1 MYLKKLEVYIVHLV
15 VLLVLAIMLFPVY
28 WLVSS
33 SFKTYA
39 GLYSLSPSIIPK
51 EVSLGFYRAIFS
63 ELNISRVLFNSI
75 YLALLTGLIT
85 TFIGSLAAFS
95 TIAYRYRGRLF
106 FAQFVLFLYMF
117 PPILAVIPLYILLT
131 KIGLINTHPG
141 LLLLYI
147 AFNAPVVIWVLRSY
161 FLGIPYEL
169 IDAGLMDG
177 LSKVGVLF
185 RIIYP
190 VALPGITAVVILA
203 FIGAWSEFLFANTFI
218 ISEELKTMPI
228 VVVQYS
234 FMDNISWGEILAS
247 STVLIIPC
255 FFFATF
261 AQRYLV
267 SGLSAGAVKG

>member
-1 MYLKKLEVYIVHLV
+1 MSKKLEVCVVHLV
-15 VLLVLAIMLFPVY
+15 VILILIIMLFPVY

-51 EVSLGFYRAIFS
+51 EISLDFYRATFS
-63 ELNISRVLFNSI
+63 ELDIGRFLFNSL

-117 PPILAVIPLYILLT
+117 PPILAVIPLYVLLT
-131 KIGLINTHPG
+131 RVRLINTHPG
-141 LLLLYI
+141 LLLLYV

-161 FLGIPYEL
+161 FVGIPHEL
-169 IDAGLMDG
+169 VDAGLVDG
-177 LSKVGVLF
+177 LSKIGVLF

-190 VALPGITAVVILA
+190 VAMPGIAAVIILA

-218 ISEELKTMPI
+218 VSEELKTMPVI
-228 VVVQYS
+228 VVQYS
-234 FMDNISWGEILAS
+234 FQDNISWGQILAS
-247 STVLIIPC
+247 STLLIIPS

-261 AQRYLV
+261 AQRYLI

>member
-1 MYLKKLEVYIVHLV
+1 MSKKLEVYVVHLV
-15 VLLVLAIMLFPVY
+15 VILVLVIMLFPVY
-28 WLVSS
+28 WLISS

-51 EVSLGFYRAIFS
+51 EISLDFYRATFS
-63 ELNISRVLFNSI
+63 ELDIGRFLFNSL
-75 YLALLTGLIT
+75 YLALLTGIIT
-85 TFIGSLAAFS
+85 TFVGSLAAFS

-117 PPILAVIPLYILLT
+117 PPILAVIPLYVLLT
-131 KIGLINTHPG
+131 RVRLINTHPG
-141 LLLLYI
+141 LLLLYV

-161 FLGIPYEL
+161 FVGIPHEL
-169 IDAGLMDG
+169 VDAGLVDG
-177 LSKVGVLF
+177 LSKIGVLF

-190 VALPGITAVVILA
+190 VAMPGIAAVIILA

-218 ISEELKTMPI
+218 VSEELKTMPVI
-228 VVVQYS
+228 VVQYS
-234 FMDNISWGEILAS
+234 FQDNISWGQILAS
-247 STVLIIPC
+247 STLLIIPS